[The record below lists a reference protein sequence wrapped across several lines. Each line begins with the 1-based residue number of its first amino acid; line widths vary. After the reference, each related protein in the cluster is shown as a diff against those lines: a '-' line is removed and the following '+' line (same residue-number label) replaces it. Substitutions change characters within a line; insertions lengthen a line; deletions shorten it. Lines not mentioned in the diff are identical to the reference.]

1 MGSSAEL
8 SLGCKKRPTPSSH
21 EPSWAFVMAGEQL
34 KHMHMQQLPDYIKAL
49 EEERRKIDAFK
60 RELPLCMQLLND
72 AIQESKEHLAE
83 YQTTSTPAFPMKLGC
98 DYAETDL
105 NLQNSSENPLLEE
118 FMPLNHNKD
127 KPKKGEEEEPNK
139 RSAWGCDADKP
150 SWMAKAQL
158 WSEHPE
164 RADMA
169 KEEAK
174 QTCSSSPKFILNSTH
189 GSGGAFSPFVR
200 GKQWE
205 GVVSGSEETSS
216 VAKLTLSSGMNNIRK
231 GAIRIVD
238 EVAEDRVREVVETQ
252 GTEVISRHGT
262 TGVLGSGNS
271 FGGGSLNSLHGTGH
285 QNQRKARRCWSPE
298 LHRRFLSALEQLGGS
313 QVATPKQIRELM
325 KVDGLT
331 NDEVKSHL
339 QKYRLH
345 TRRPSPVLHPAASP
359 SPQVVVLGGIWMPPE
374 YAVAAQPNSS
384 VYDQVPSQHQTQFFP
399 PLSKESLT
407 HLQSSAQGQL
417 NQTLFF
423 EQQAASHSKT
433 SSQRNTNSEGQ
444 LSLGPEGSS
453 EGCGEESIGDDAKSD
468 NTSRKGDS
476 HGRGTACFRDNKPCR
491 SIDQENV
498 TREQLED
505 DDGDVTEAEDSRG
518 SERIAG
524 DENDGHA
531 I

>member
-105 NLQNSSENPLLEE
+105 NLQNSN
-118 FMPLNHNKD
+118 
-127 KPKKGEEEEPNK
+127 
-139 RSAWGCDADKP
+139 KP

>member
-359 SPQVVVLGGIWMPPE
+359 SPQ
-374 YAVAAQPNSS
+374 
-384 VYDQVPSQHQTQFFP
+384 
-399 PLSKESLT
+399 
-407 HLQSSAQGQL
+407 GQL

>member
-105 NLQNSSENPLLEE
+105 NLQNSN
-118 FMPLNHNKD
+118 
-127 KPKKGEEEEPNK
+127 
-139 RSAWGCDADKP
+139 KP

-169 KEEAK
+169 KEEDRTVNDQNRLDGLGQEAK

-359 SPQVVVLGGIWMPPE
+359 SPQ
-374 YAVAAQPNSS
+374 
-384 VYDQVPSQHQTQFFP
+384 
-399 PLSKESLT
+399 
-407 HLQSSAQGQL
+407 GQL